1 MTGLILSYKYLNLTE
16 VSEWL
21 LVSWCLLALLSLG
34 LDGDVKVYQYL
45 LFRLLLL
52 LFYTRTYAALL
63 KYNK

>member
-34 LDGDVKVYQYL
+34 LDDVKVHQYL
-45 LFRLLLL
+45 LSR
-52 LFYTRTYAALL
+52 LFYTRTYADLL